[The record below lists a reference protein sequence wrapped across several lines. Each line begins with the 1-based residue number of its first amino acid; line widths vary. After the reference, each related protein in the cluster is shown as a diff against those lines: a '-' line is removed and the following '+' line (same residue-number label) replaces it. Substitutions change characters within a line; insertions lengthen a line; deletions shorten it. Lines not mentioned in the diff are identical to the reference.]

1 MEETLTNCNGRNV
14 KMTERLLKSGDEGS
28 VFNKLSYIQGN
39 SERLFFFLFFFFN
52 FQIYSVHLSSVASF
66 VKKA

>member
-39 SERLFFFLFFFFN
+39 SERPFFFFLFFF
-52 FQIYSVHLSSVASF
+52 
-66 VKKA
+66 